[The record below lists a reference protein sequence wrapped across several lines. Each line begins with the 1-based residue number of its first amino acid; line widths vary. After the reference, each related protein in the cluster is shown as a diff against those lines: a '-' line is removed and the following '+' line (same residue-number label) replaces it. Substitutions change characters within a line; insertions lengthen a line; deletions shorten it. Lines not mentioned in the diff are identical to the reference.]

1 MLGGDR
7 SAWEMQLQVQIQDF
21 LSGKKSKLASELK
34 SGSFHYLLCEG
45 FSNDKQRLGNKE

>member
-21 LSGKKSKLASELK
+21 LSGNKSKLASELE
-34 SGSFHYLLCEG
+34 SGSFHYLICEG
-45 FSNDKQRLGNKE
+45 FNNDKQRLGNKE